1 VALALLMSDAQKVVL
16 AFWLMVALLAFAAFS
31 GILP

>member
-1 VALALLMSDAQKVVL
+1 LLALLMSDAQKVVL
-16 AFWLMVALLAFAAFS
+16 AFWLMAALLAFAASS